1 MEHSVGVHMRMFNYS
16 NAAYG
21 SAGLTAFFA
30 GLSLYEWGFLI
41 GVVFS
46 ILLGFFTLFI
56 NWREQRKRTR
66 LFEELVKKTD
76 PQNPS
81 ATAKKVAEIMMKAPK
96 DI

>member
-1 MEHSVGVHMRMFNYS
+1 MDKYS

-30 GLSLYEWGFLI
+30 SLSLHEWGFLI
-41 GVVFS
+41 GMVFS
-46 ILLGFFTLFI
+46 IILGLATFFM

-66 LFEELVKKTD
+66 LFEEFVRYVD
-76 PQNPS
+76 PQNPTKMLKS
-81 ATAKKVAEIMMKAPK
+81 LTELMVKAPK